1 VLLYSSICYSK
12 QVKTRKPVRN
22 RAFVDDPQQHRY
34 SAFGSIYYSGNSLI
48 TSSRL
53 RQNSQHSFHPK
64 GICHRISNNLRE
76 DLMGGINIPN
86 KCYSTVKK
94 ILELTRSSRRT
105 VKKSSKNYSLPGT
118 GRFQPK
124 VNFMLRS
131 GEIWGQ
137 LAPRREILCS
147 MLQGLC
153 WYASRDRSVLDN
165 NIKIA

>member
-1 VLLYSSICYSK
+1 
-12 QVKTRKPVRN
+12 
-22 RAFVDDPQQHRY
+22 
-34 SAFGSIYYSGNSLI
+34 
-48 TSSRL
+48 
-53 RQNSQHSFHPK
+53 
-64 GICHRISNNLRE
+64 
-76 DLMGGINIPN
+76 MGGINIPN
-86 KCYSTVKK
+86 KCYSTVNK

-137 LAPRREILCS
+137 LAQRREILCS

-165 NIKIA
+165 NKIA